1 MKRVITLFLCILC
14 STFLYAQLNKNDEIV
29 IIDKP
34 INYDSTRI
42 KLSLDYLKTRHGLL
56 QDKPIIE
63 PTIIVLHYT
72 DFGTLESIFNYFNNT
87 EIENSRSLI
96 KSQSLLN
103 VSAHFLVD
111 RDGKIY
117 RLMQETLFARHTI
130 GLNYCAI
137 GIENIGSA
145 KNPLTKEQV
154 IANIKLV
161 KYLCGKYKIEYLIG
175 HSEYLSFQKSSLWKE
190 TNPDY
195 FTYKSDPGDD
205 FMKEVRSGLENYNL
219 KYKP

>member
-14 STFLYAQLNKNDEIV
+14 STFLYAQLSKNDEIV

-161 KYLCGKYKIEYLIG
+161 KYLCGKYKIDYLIG

>member
-34 INYDSTRI
+34 INYDATRI
-42 KLSLDYLKTRHGLL
+42 KLSLDYLKKRHGLL

-161 KYLCGKYKIEYLIG
+161 KYLCGKYKIDYLIG

>member
-1 MKRVITLFLCILC
+1 MKRAITLFLCIIC
-14 STFLYAQLNKNDEIV
+14 STFLYAQLSKNDEIV

-34 INYDSTRI
+34 INYEATRI

-190 TNPDY
+190 TNPEY

>member
-1 MKRVITLFLCILC
+1 MKRTIALFLCIIC
-14 STFLYAQLNKNDEIV
+14 NTFLYAQLSKNDEIV

-34 INYDSTRI
+34 INYEATRI

-161 KYLCGKYKIEYLIG
+161 KYLCGKYKIDYLIG

-205 FMKEVRSGLENYNL
+205 FMKEVRSGLEIYNL

>member
-34 INYDSTRI
+34 INYDATRI

-190 TNPDY
+190 TNPEY

>member
-1 MKRVITLFLCILC
+1 MKRTITLFLCILC

-190 TNPDY
+190 TNPEY

>member
-96 KSQSLLN
+96 KNQSLLN

-161 KYLCGKYKIEYLIG
+161 KYLYGKYKIEYLIG

>member
-34 INYDSTRI
+34 INYEATRI

>member
-14 STFLYAQLNKNDEIV
+14 STFLYAQLSKNDEIV

-34 INYDSTRI
+34 INYEATRI

-96 KSQSLLN
+96 KSQSVLN

>member
-1 MKRVITLFLCILC
+1 MKRVITLFLCIIC
-14 STFLYAQLNKNDEIV
+14 NTFLYAQLNKNDEIV

-190 TNPDY
+190 TNPEY

>member
-117 RLMQETLFARHTI
+117 RLMQEILFARHTI

-161 KYLCGKYKIEYLIG
+161 KYLCGKYKIDI
-175 HSEYLSFQKSSLWKE
+175 
-190 TNPDY
+190 
-195 FTYKSDPGDD
+195 
-205 FMKEVRSGLENYNL
+205 
-219 KYKP
+219 